1 MIFGIWAAVAVMAAS
16 WALSKLFS
24 RDAESPT
31 VDRPEVDMPLA
42 EDGQPVPICY
52 GRVRLRVPQVMWWK
66 GAMREHPHLPKDE
79 LYLRASLQL
88 GLGLHVANN
97 DINRIYVGDRKVWQG
112 FVAVEPPLADEARL
126 MRDDTI
132 VPRFDLN
139 LWSSTPDGIPVLGRY
154 GKIKWYPGT
163 DTQGQSA
170 FLVGNISDPVPNF
183 RGFSYLLFEDCS
195 LGPNS
200 TPPAIHVEVVGYP
213 DALNGASTREISNHA
228 NPMEVIYDLLTNPWG
243 RLGLDTALI
252 GTTSFQAAAVTLDD
266 ESHGISVLVDRATS
280 CVDVIREILSNIDA
294 VLYIDPLLG
303 TLEIALIRDDYTV
316 AALPEFTDD
325 HMDLDGVEEM
335 TQTTWENV
343 IDQIR
348 VSYEAR
354 LSNSKTTTAIAQNMA
369 TFYGRSPNRVRSRD
383 LRYQYIKS
391 WGQIRNVAA
400 RELSVASQPVLRA
413 RIPFNREAFDLRPG
427 DVFRWSSDSYGWTDR
442 VMRVVH
448 VDFGGDDGNIKVL
461 CFEDRFALDKPV
473 FGDPVEV
480 VPITFPDPQ
489 PATVRQTIE
498 MPQWMG
504 YRAEVEGLVANRD
517 HARLF
522 TLARPPGDDE
532 DRYIPHISED
542 AGTTYTKDGEKRR
555 FATYA
560 KVQLAY
566 NRTIEPYDT
575 ATHLRIKAL
584 SDPNVLQAQTEAQ
597 IRAGGNLVLGNA
609 AAGQEIVSY
618 ESFDELAINAA
629 AEVWIYDASTDVYVD
644 ETTDFNDAGD
654 ADWSPVPTSEAVD
667 DYVAI
672 GLADK
677 FTKLDL
683 DNANGTAGVGGTG
696 TWQYWSESGQWLD
709 LAGVTDGTSGFT
721 ATAADGQIVTFTA
734 PTDWATRAING
745 GSSLYFIRF
754 VVTGAYSTNPVY
766 DQGTVGGVYR
776 LKNIWRSQLDT
787 SPINLAVNDDLWF
800 VADDDVWLENLG
812 ELGLDGDEAAKIKL
826 QTFDGVV
833 GMDLADDTAE
843 DLQLVN
849 RSLLP
854 YPVDTLLVAPE
865 PAINAW
871 DSADD
876 ARNEYP
882 GETLEG
888 DSDRWIVGPEI
899 LPSFLRRLRTQESI
913 RRGDDADEDPD
924 ETDAVEGLGATTYD
938 VDVDA
943 DGGGFVNIGNV
954 SDDGTPINLEPVAFS
969 TASAS
974 EALRVRTK
982 RADDA
987 ADRYSFTSPEVKT
1000 RLAEYRQLLP
1010 NPSFDDAT
1018 DGRGWTLVSGTV
1030 AYVDSADA
1038 LGFDGKYV
1046 HATSSLAVLERVVDV
1061 QALSAPGKDAHLIFY
1076 ARDLWSGSTDSVRV
1090 KMISETSSGTPT
1102 IPSDDSGDLT
1112 PSTTHWDRHVLSIN
1126 NLHASTA
1133 QIRIRIELQ
1142 FAAGVN
1148 VDGAVDGF
1156 DLRICGNLS
1165 ADQVSNGGFNT
1176 DLTGWTANDIARAAD
1191 AGASEGAGYVFG
1203 EDVPGGNIT
1212 RTIALAGGF
1221 TTGDVIWLRCRR
1233 RDGANEDAGTVS
1245 LIAKDAGGNALRTA
1259 TTGPTT
1265 TGDPEGI
1272 WQVQDLY
1279 LIIPNTCTQYTVGF
1293 ETDGDAQF
1301 DDVSVHLCDLS

>member
-1 MIFGIWAAVAVMAAS
+1 
-16 WALSKLFS
+16 
-24 RDAESPT
+24 
-31 VDRPEVDMPLA
+31 
-42 EDGQPVPICY
+42 
-52 GRVRLRVPQVMWWK
+52 
-66 GAMREHPHLPKDE
+66 
-79 LYLRASLQL
+79 L

-97 DINRIYVGDRKVWQG
+97 DINRIYVGDRKAWQG
-112 FVAVEPPLADEARL
+112 FAAVEPPAADESRL
-126 MRDDTI
+126 LWDDTV
-132 VPRFDLN
+132 VPLFELN
-139 LWSSTPDGIPVLGRY
+139 TWWSWPDGITRLGRY

-163 DTQGQSA
+163 FTQGQNEFIDSRI
-170 FLVGNISDPVPNF
+170 LDPVPNF
-183 RGFSYLLFEDCS
+183 RGISYLMFEEMS
-195 LGPNS
+195 LGRGS
-200 TPPAIHVEVVGYP
+200 TPPPIHVEVVGYP

-228 NPMEVIYDLLTNPWG
+228 NPMEIIYDLLTNPWG
-243 RLGLDTALI
+243 RLGIDTALVD
-252 GTTSFQAAAVTLDD
+252 TASFQAAAVTL
-266 ESHGISVLVDRATS
+266 HGELFGVSVLVDRATS
-280 CVDVIREILSNIDA
+280 ALSVIRELLDHVDGIM
-294 VLYIDPLLG
+294 YFDPFDG
-303 TLEIALIRDDYTV
+303 TLHVGLVREDYTV
-316 AALPEFTDD
+316 GSLPVYDDD
-325 HMDLDGVEEM
+325 HMDIEHAEIE
-335 TQTTWENV
+335 QTTWQDA

-354 LSNSKTTTAIAQNMA
+354 LSNGKTTTAIAQNMA
-369 TFYGRSPNRVRSRD
+369 TYYGRSPVKVRSKD
-383 LRYQYIKS
+383 INYQYIKS
-391 WGQIRNVAA
+391 WGPISKLAA
-400 RELSVASQPVLRA
+400 RELAVASTPIKRA
-413 RIPFNREAFDLRPG
+413 RIPFNRQVFDLRPN
-427 DVFRWSSDSYGWTDR
+427 DLFVWDSAGYGFSGW
-442 VMRVVH
+442 VMRVANI
-448 VDFGGDDGNIKVL
+448 DFGDSNDGRIWVD

-473 FGDPVEV
+473 FGDPLEV
-480 VPITFPDPQ
+480 TPITFPDPQ

-504 YRAEVEGLVANRD
+504 YRAEIEGLVANRD
-517 HARLF
+517 HVRLF

-542 AGTTYTKDGEKRR
+542 AGTTYIKDGEKRR
-555 FATYA
+555 FATHA

-566 NRTIEPYDT
+566 SRTVEPYDT
-575 ATHLRIKAL
+575 ALHLRIKSL

-597 IRAGGNLVLGNA
+597 IRAGGNLVFVAA
-609 AAGQEIVSY
+609 AAGDEIVSY

-629 AEVWIYDASTDVYVD
+629 AEFWTYDASADNWTDD
-644 ETTDFNDAGD
+644 TTDFNDATSSDWGPGGD
-654 ADWSPVPTSEAVD
+654 VD
-667 DYVAI
+667 DFGAF

-683 DNANGTAGVGGTG
+683 DNAGGVQGAGGTG
-696 TWQYWSESGQWLD
+696 TWQYWSESGWLA

-721 ATAADGQIVTFTA
+721 AAKADGQVVMFTA
-734 PTDWATRAING
+734 PSDWQKTSLNG
-745 GSSLYFIRF
+745 GASLYFVRF
-754 VVTGAYSTNPVY
+754 LITTQYTTQPIY

-776 LKNIWRSQLDT
+776 LKNIWRGKLDT
-787 SPINLAVNDDLWF
+787 SPINLAVNDELWF

-826 QTFDGVV
+826 QTYDGVV

-843 DLQLVN
+843 DLQLVS

-854 YPVDTLLVAPE
+854 YPVDKLLVAPE
-865 PAINAW
+865 PPINAW

-876 ARNEYP
+876 ALNEYP

-899 LPSFLRRLRTQESI
+899 LPSFLRRLRIQESI

-924 ETDAVEGLGATTYD
+924 ETGLGPTFGATTYD

-954 SDDGTPINLEPVAFS
+954 ADDGDPVNLEPVAFS
-969 TASAS
+969 TGSS

-987 ADRYSFTSPEVKT
+987 ADRYSFTSPEVKM

-1046 HATSSLAVLERVVDV
+1046 HATTSLAVLERVVDV

-1076 ARDLWSGSTDSVRV
+1076 ARDLNAAGTDSVRV

-1102 IPSDDSGDLT
+1102 VPSDDSGDLT

-1142 FAAGVN
+1142 FAAGPAI
-1148 VDGAVDGF
+1148 DGAVDGF

-1165 ADQVSNGGFNT
+1165 ADQVTNGGFNT
-1176 DLTGWTANDIARAAD
+1176 DLTGWTAQDVARVDD

-1212 RTIALAGGF
+1212 KTIALAGGF
-1221 TTGDVIWLRCRR
+1221 STGDVIWLRCRR
-1233 RDGANEDAGTVS
+1233 RDGANEDTGTVS
-1245 LIAKDAGGNALRTA
+1245 LIAKDAGGNTLRTA

-1265 TGDPEGI
+1265 TGDPGGI

-1279 LIIPNTCTQYTVGF
+1279 LIIPNNCTQYTVLF

-1301 DDVSVHLCDLS
+1301 DDVSVHLFDLS